1 MNSKG
6 YLDIHSHIL
15 PGIDDGSKNWDM
27 TREMLTHAYNQGT
40 RIMVATPHN
49 YPHKSKQ
56 DNDAVRELVRKA
68 NEMAK
73 EIGPDFTI
81 LEGNEILYRD
91 GIPDEI
97 ENNHILPL
105 AGTRCLL
112 VEFLPGEEYKRIL
125 HGIRELTEYG
135 YYPIIAHVERVHALF
150 QDIDNIEEIIEMG
163 CFLQTNTGSLMGGMF
178 DKKSARLR
186 KLIKDGQIHFLGS
199 DCHNTDTR
207 PARMEDAVSKLY
219 KKIPEK
225 DVDRLLYGKRRYI
238 LPEEC

>member
-1 MNSKG
+1 M
-6 YLDIHSHIL
+6 
-15 PGIDDGSKNWDM
+15 
-27 TREMLTHAYNQGT
+27 
-40 RIMVATPHN
+40 
-49 YPHKSKQ
+49 
-56 DNDAVRELVRKA
+56 
-68 NEMAK
+68 
-73 EIGPDFTI
+73 
-81 LEGNEILYRD
+81 
-91 GIPDEI
+91 
-97 ENNHILPL
+97 
-105 AGTRCLL
+105 
-112 VEFLPGEEYKRIL
+112 
-125 HGIRELTEYG
+125 
-135 YYPIIAHVERVHALF
+135 F